1 MKTTIIIIAFLLGTI
16 PFSPLKAK
24 PSDYRLFGQV
34 TTVENKTYKGYI
46 TWNENKRWWIDY
58 FEATK
63 KDNPYASYFK
73 DRNDIYFINNN
84 NRSLKPPTHVFM
96 CRFGNISKI
105 RLIATNTI
113 ELEVKDGNFIELK
126 KGSTNDIGSTVQ
138 LYDGVATYRFKWEQ
152 ISEVIFSMPD
162 SSFVASPEV
171 PITGIARSTQGMY
184 KGIISYSKKNTL
196 NSEITGWNPSSKIS
210 ISFRDILQILR
221 SNSTLTL
228 KLGNGNETK
237 LRSASDFSYA
247 EGPLT
252 ISMPNIGSVSVPWIK
267 FEQLELIPLKE
278 VDLLTYDDFKSPNR
292 LSGEVTLRNGQT
304 IKGKIAYDLDES
316 MDFEILDG
324 KNDDILYQIPFKY
337 VHSIEPKNYKF
348 SFITL
353 RNGSTLSLGDSPDVN
368 ETNSGLLI
376 YTEGEIPTYVPW
388 KEVRLITFQ

>member
-1 MKTTIIIIAFLLGTI
+1 MKTTIVIIALLLGATTWN
-16 PFSPLKAK
+16 SLKAE
-24 PSDYRLFGQV
+24 PSDYRIFGQI

-63 KDNPYASYFK
+63 KDNPYTSYFK
-73 DRNDIYFINNN
+73 YRKDVYFINNN
-84 NRSLKPPTHVFM
+84 NRSSKPPVHVFM

-113 ELEVKDGNFIELK
+113 ELQVKDGNFIELK
-126 KGSTNDIGSTVQ
+126 KGSGNDIGSTIQ
-138 LYDGVATYRFKWEQ
+138 LYDGIATYRFKWEQ
-152 ISEVIFSMPD
+152 ISEVDFSAPD

-184 KGIISYSKKNTL
+184 KGIINYSKKNTL
-196 NSEITGWNPSSKIS
+196 NSEITGWNTSSKIS
-210 ISFRDILQILR
+210 IPFRDIIQIQR
-221 SNSTLTL
+221 ANSTLTL

-252 ISMPNIGSVSVPWIK
+252 VNMPNIGSVSIPWIK
-267 FEQLELIPLKE
+267 FEQMELIPLKA
-278 VDLLTYDDFKSPNR
+278 VDLLTYDEFKAPNR
-292 LSGEVTLRNGQT
+292 LSGEVLLRNGQT
-304 IKGKIAYDLDES
+304 FKGTIAYDLDES

-324 KNDDILYQIPFKY
+324 KNDDISYRIPFKF
-337 VHSIEPKNYKF
+337 VRSIEPKNYKY

-368 ETNSGLLI
+368 ETNSGLLVFP
-376 YTEGEIPTYVPW
+376 EGEIPVYIPW
-388 KEVRLITFQ
+388 KEIKLITLQ